1 MELKNIFTLQGNVFP
16 LFLFYSICTLIG
28 WSDQC
33 FQSGECRDSL
43 TVGVSITTDE
53 FACLDL
59 CKENLECKWFTF
71 FTLTNLCLLFE
82 DCQVLDEEICPEC
95 LSGQHFCIPDE
106 PVCNVQGFCSGV
118 LDQFEELPSLETC
131 LQLCQ
136 SSFGCRWITFVQTTL
151 ECLLYK
157 TCPEL
162 DESCDGCFS
171 SERRCIDDVTT
182 TTDDISTTEVETTTT
197 TTTDYS
203 TPSPTG
209 KFKKL
214 NTHYQCQYFN
224 VVI

>member
-1 MELKNIFTLQGNVFP
+1 MISIHPSTLYWTLGHLATCITQCNSYHYI
-16 LFLFYSICTLIG
+16 LYLIYSICTLIG
-28 WSDQC
+28 WSAQC
-33 FQSGECRDSL
+33 FQSGECRDSS
-43 TVGVSITTDE
+43 TVGVFTTTDE

-71 FTLTNLCLLFE
+71 STLTNLCLLFK

-151 ECLLYK
+151 ECFLFK

-162 DESCDGCFS
+162 DESCDDCFCY
-171 SERRCIDDVTT
+171 ERRCIVDVI
-182 TTDDISTTEVETTTT
+182 TTDATTIT
-197 TTTDYS
+197 

-209 KFKKL
+209 
-214 NTHYQCQYFN
+214 
-224 VVI
+224 